1 MTTTAD
7 TKRAAAVKK
16 AVLNKL
22 NSLEAEH
29 KRAAKRTNAEK
40 AAAEKKASAER
51 AKAMVIED
59 RNKAY
64 DELRPIAKEIVERI
78 EIAAKNEDQAWDHRL
93 AASLRLAEAKAK
105 CETAGIKFKLWVE
118 TNIPKHSFETIR
130 KLASAGVGGEKKAAL
145 ALADMRSKNALANR
159 EHRAKQKAK
168 SVSRDTRGQEPK
180 EKKVNPAVVAEQALA
195 ALPDKQ
201 RLAVAT
207 IPVEKLGMRIV
218 SEADAKALR
227 GYREAENAG
236 KVPVLVS
243 IEPMK
248 VAFASLKATAK
259 KTFVEWAAAE
269 IGYKLTSDFDVPAG
283 DPMAIPAAL
292 RRKAPDANK
301 VAA

>member
-64 DELRPIAKEIVERI
+64 DELRPIAAEIIERI
-78 EIAAKNEDQAWDHRL
+78 NIAAKNEDQAWDHRL
-93 AASLRLAEAKAK
+93 AASLRLAEARAK
-105 CETAGIKFKLWVE
+105 CEAAGIKFKAWVE

-130 KLASAGVGGEKKAAL
+130 KLAAAGDGGEKKAAL
-145 ALADMRSKNALANR
+145 ALADMRAKNALANKA
-159 EHRAKQKAK
+159 HRAKQKAK
-168 SVSRDTRGQEPK
+168 SVSRDTRGREPA
-180 EKKVNPAVVAEQALA
+180 EKKLNPAVVAEQALA
-195 ALPDKQ
+195 ALSDKQ

-227 GYREAENAG
+227 GYREAEHAG
-236 KVPVLVS
+236 KVPLS
-243 IEPMK
+243 GYENLK
-248 VAFASLKATAK
+248 LAFAALKATQRKA
-259 KTFVEWAAAE
+259 FVEWAAAE
-269 IGYKLTSDFDVPAG
+269 IGYKLTSDFDAPED
-283 DPMAIPAAL
+283 DPFAIPAVL
-292 RRKAPDANK
+292 DRRHELKKDA
-301 VAA
+301 A